1 MPYHSDIIV
10 VGCGNILF
18 KDDGFGPILINLLQK
33 YFNDQ
38 NDYYDP
44 IVTSYV
50 EDEFD
55 KDVLNQ
61 IQEKFEGISL
71 PDGVQFV
78 DGGTAAPSNF
88 FPLYE
93 QYDWK
98 KLIVIDVVEF
108 NAEPGTVEVFD
119 PNVMQIGKYDN
130 PHGMT
135 VEEPL
140 QKISEKCEVVVVG
153 CKPKEIPTPD
163 VDMGLTEPVEKAV
176 PEAIDII
183 LNEIGVK

>member
-1 MPYHSDIIV
+1 MPYDSEIIV
-10 VGCGNILF
+10 IGCGNVLF
-18 KDDGFGPILINLLQK
+18 KDDVFGPVVINILQK
-33 YFNDQ
+33 YAKDE

-44 IVTSYV
+44 AVTAYV

-55 KDVLNQ
+55 KEVLAD
-61 IQEKFEGISL
+61 IQGKFEGIQL
-71 PDGVQFV
+71 PKSIQFI
-78 DGGTAAPSNF
+78 DGGTAAPVNF

-93 QYDWK
+93 DYDWK

-108 NAEPGTVEVFD
+108 DAEPGTVETFD
-119 PNVMQIGKYDN
+119 PSIMKIGKYDN

-153 CKPKEIPTPD
+153 CKPAEIPTPD
-163 VDMGLTEPVEKAV
+163 VDLGLTEPVVKAI
-176 PEAIDII
+176 PKTIDLI

>member
-1 MPYHSDIIV
+1 MPYRSDIIV

-18 KDDGFGPILINLLQK
+18 RDDGFGPILINLLQK
-33 YFNDQ
+33 YFNDT

-44 IVTSYV
+44 VVTSYV

-55 KDVLNQ
+55 KDILNT

-78 DGGTAAPSNF
+78 DGGTAAPTNF

-93 QYDWK
+93 EYDWK
-98 KLIVIDVVEF
+98 KLIVVDVVEF
-108 NAEPGTVEVFD
+108 DAEPGTVGVFD
-119 PNVMQIGKYDN
+119 PHVMQIGKYDN

-140 QKISEKCEVVVVG
+140 QKISEKCDVVVVG

-163 VDMGLTEPVEKAV
+163 VNMGLTEPVEKAI

>member
-1 MPYHSDIIV
+1 MPYNSDIIV
-10 VGCGNILF
+10 IGCGNVLF
-18 KDDGFGPILINLLQK
+18 KDDGFGPIVINILQK
-33 YFNDQ
+33 YSNDE

-44 IVTSYV
+44 AVTSYV

-55 KDVLNQ
+55 KDILSQ
-61 IQEKFEGISL
+61 IQKKFEDITL
-71 PDGVQFV
+71 PDSVQFI
-78 DGGTAAPSNF
+78 DGGTAAPTNF

-93 QYDWK
+93 EYDWK

-108 NAEPGTVEVFD
+108 NAEPGTVDTFD
-119 PNVMQIGKYDN
+119 PNIMKVGKYDN
-130 PHGMT
+130 PHGAT

-153 CKPKEIPTPD
+153 CKPAEIPTPD
-163 VDMGLTEPVEKAV
+163 VDMGLTEPVEKAI

>member
-1 MPYHSDIIV
+1 MPYDSDIIV

-33 YFNDQ
+33 YSNDT

-44 IVTSYV
+44 VVTSYV
-50 EDEFD
+50 EEDFN
-55 KDVLNQ
+55 KNILNQ
-61 IQEKFEGISL
+61 IQEKFEGITL
-71 PDGVQFV
+71 PDSIQFV

-98 KLIVIDVVEF
+98 KLIVLDVVEF

-140 QKISEKCEVVVVG
+140 QKISQKCEVVVVG

-163 VDMGLTEPVEKAV
+163 VDMGLSEPVEKAV
-176 PEAIDII
+176 PKAIDII

>member
-1 MPYHSDIIV
+1 MPYDSDIIV
-10 VGCGNILF
+10 IGCGNILF
-18 KDDGFGPILINLLQK
+18 KDDGFGPIVINILQK
-33 YFNDQ
+33 YFKDK

-44 IVTSYV
+44 AVTAYV

-55 KDVLNQ
+55 KDILSQ
-61 IQEKFEGISL
+61 IKGKFEDISL
-71 PDGVQFV
+71 PDGVQFI
-78 DGGTAAPSNF
+78 DGGTAAPTNF

-93 QYDWK
+93 EYDWK

-108 NAEPGTVEVFD
+108 NAEPGTVETFD
-119 PNVMQIGKYDN
+119 PTIMKIGKYDN

-153 CKPKEIPTPD
+153 CKPAEIPTPD
-163 VDMGLTEPVEKAV
+163 IDMGLTESVQKAI
-176 PEAIDII
+176 PEAIDLI

>member
-33 YFNDQ
+33 YFDDK

-50 EDEFD
+50 DDEFN
-55 KDVLNQ
+55 KDILSQV
-61 IQEKFEGISL
+61 QEKFEGISL
-71 PDGVQFV
+71 PDSVQFV
-78 DGGTAAPSNF
+78 DVGTAAPSSF

-93 QYDWK
+93 KYNWK
-98 KLIVIDVVEF
+98 KLIVVDVVEF
-108 NAEPGTVEVFD
+108 DAEPGTIEVFD
-119 PNVMQIGKYDN
+119 PNVMQITKYDN

-176 PEAIDII
+176 PKAIDII

>member
-1 MPYHSDIIV
+1 MPYDSDIIV

-18 KDDGFGPILINLLQK
+18 KDDGFGPILINILQK
-33 YFNDQ
+33 YFDDKT
-38 NDYYDP
+38 DYYDP
-44 IVTSYV
+44 VVTSYV

-55 KDVLNQ
+55 KDILSQ
-61 IQEKFEGISL
+61 IQEKFEDIELLDS
-71 PDGVQFV
+71 VQFV

-98 KLIVIDVVEF
+98 KLIVLDVVEF
-108 NAEPGTVEVFD
+108 QAEPGTVEVFD
-119 PNVMQIGKYDN
+119 PNVMQVGKYDN

-153 CKPKEIPTPD
+153 CRPAEIPTPD
-163 VDMGLTEPVEKAV
+163 VDMGLTEPVEKAI
-176 PEAIDII
+176 PKAIDII

>member
-1 MPYHSDIIV
+1 MPYNSDIIV

-18 KDDGFGPILINLLQK
+18 KDDGFGPILINILQK
-33 YFNDQ
+33 YFNDTK
-38 NDYYDP
+38 DYYDP
-44 IVTSYV
+44 VVTSYV
-50 EDEFD
+50 EDDFN
-55 KDVLNQ
+55 KDILSQ
-61 IQEKFEGISL
+61 IQERFEGIEL
-71 PDGVQFV
+71 PKNVQFV

-88 FPLYE
+88 FPLYD

-98 KLIVIDVVEF
+98 KLIVLDVVEF
-108 NAEPGTVEVFD
+108 QAEPGTVEVFD
-119 PNVMQIGKYDN
+119 PNVMQVGKYDN

-153 CKPKEIPTPD
+153 CKPAEIPTPD
-163 VDMGLTEPVEKAV
+163 VDMGLTEPVEKAI

>member
-1 MPYHSDIIV
+1 MPYDSDIIV

-33 YFNDQ
+33 YSNDT

-44 IVTSYV
+44 VVTSYV
-50 EDEFD
+50 EEDFN
-55 KDVLNQ
+55 KNILNQ
-61 IQEKFEGISL
+61 IQEKFEGITL
-71 PDGVQFV
+71 PD
-78 DGGTAAPSNF
+78 S
-88 FPLYE
+88 
-93 QYDWK
+93 
-98 KLIVIDVVEF
+98 IH
-108 NAEPGTVEVFD
+108 D

-153 CKPKEIPTPD
+153 CKPAEIPTPD